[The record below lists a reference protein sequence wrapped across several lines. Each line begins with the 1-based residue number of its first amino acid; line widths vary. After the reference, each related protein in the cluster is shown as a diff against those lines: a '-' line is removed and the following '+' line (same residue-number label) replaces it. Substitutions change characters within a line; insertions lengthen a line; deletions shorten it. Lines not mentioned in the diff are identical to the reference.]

1 MKRLLD
7 TNTCI
12 YLINRKPPQVLA
24 RLQTLPSRDIVLS
37 SLTIAELAW
46 GVAKSQSKRNRDAL
60 AAFIAS
66 FQVSP
71 FDLEAAFV
79 YGDVR
84 ADLYR
89 RGIPIGPIDTLIAAH
104 ALALDVI
111 LVTNNEREFKRVPG
125 LRVENWTT

>member
-7 TNTCI
+7 TNICV
-12 YLINRKPPQVLA
+12 YLINRDPPQVLA

-37 SLTIAELAW
+37 SLTVAELAW
-46 GVAKSQSKRNRDAL
+46 GVAKSRSERNREAL

-66 FQVSP
+66 FQVIV
-71 FDLEAAFV
+71 FDLDAAFI

-84 ADLYR
+84 ADLHR
-89 RGIPIGPIDTLIAAH
+89 RGTPIGPIDMLIAAH
-104 ALALDVI
+104 ALALDVT

-125 LRVENWTT
+125 LRVENWTA